1 MRTTTILAVLTGL
14 AATVAAAPAPGSWK
28 DRQTWGWGR
37 PGAYHRSDP
46 RGQCLSNDDAQAAAN
61 IFRQLIQEY
70 SDELAL
76 EALTEDFVD
85 WTSSVNIIRNRGAGG
100 PIPVNGVSFAP
111 RQAFMDAQG
120 SQPQIPFTTLN
131 VFHGCNTTTVRWQ
144 TERSANGQR
153 TETQAIVSCDSDVG
167 IVLALT

>member
-1 MRTTTILAVLTGL
+1 MRATTVHTTLIGL
-14 AATVAAAPAPGSWK
+14 AATVTAAPAPGNWIG
-28 DRQTWGWGR
+28 RETWGWGR
-37 PGAYHRSDP
+37 PGAYHHIDP
-46 RGQCLSNDDAQAAAN
+46 NEQCLSDADAQAAAN

-153 TETQAIVSCDSDVG
+153 IETQAIVSYDVHLECCCQL
-167 IVLALT
+167 I